1 MLSNNVLSYKPRA
14 IVFLNKLK
22 FLRWQQKST
31 DNVAAIEDG
40 LISSSSDLDTDM
52 CLTDLNECLEPW
64 DKTATNRNLQR
75 SPSTNK

>member
-31 DNVAAIEDG
+31 DNVAAMRV
-40 LISSSSDLDTDM
+40 SSRETVVRKLQ
-52 CLTDLNECLEPW
+52 L
-64 DKTATNRNLQR
+64 KTA
-75 SPSTNK
+75 